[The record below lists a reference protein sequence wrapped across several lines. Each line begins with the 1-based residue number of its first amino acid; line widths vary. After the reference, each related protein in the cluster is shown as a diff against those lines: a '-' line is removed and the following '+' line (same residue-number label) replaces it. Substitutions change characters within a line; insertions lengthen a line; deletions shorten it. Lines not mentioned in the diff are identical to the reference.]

1 MIRSI
6 EWKSGTVRLIDQT
19 RLPREEFYI
28 ETSDAAVLA
37 EAIRNLRVRG
47 APALGIAAAYGILL
61 GVQPFR
67 YSIHDIFLHAFE
79 QTSTL
84 ISSTR
89 PTAKNLFG
97 AIDRLKKIISR
108 ETSASTDF
116 LYCLLEKEALAIQA
130 EDEQMCD
137 DIGRNGATL
146 VPNPATIITHCNTGA
161 LATGGKGTAQGVI
174 TTAFDD
180 GKKIRVFADE
190 TRPLLQ
196 GARLTA
202 WELQRHGVDVTL
214 ITDSMAAM
222 IMRRQKVDMVIVG
235 ADRIAANGDTANKIG
250 TYSLAVNAKAHGIP
264 FYVAAPTST
273 IDASLATG
281 DAIPIEEREEIE
293 ITNGFGKRTAPEG
306 IRVFNPAFDVTPVA
320 FITAIITQKGI
331 CSPPFEV
338 SLSSIV

>member
-6 EWKSGTVRLIDQT
+6 EWKSGIIRLIDQT
-19 RLPREEFYI
+19 RLPLEEFYI

-37 EAIRNLRVRG
+37 EAIRSLQVRG

-67 YSIHDIFLHAFE
+67 SSDRNVFLDAFDAA
-79 QTSTL
+79 TVL
-84 ISSTR
+84 IGATR

-97 AIDRLKKIISR
+97 AIERLKKIIQR
-108 ETSASTDF
+108 EKNASVDS
-116 LYCLLEKEALAIQA
+116 LYRLLEQEALAIHA

-137 DIGRNGATL
+137 AIGRNGAVL
-146 VPNPATIITHCNTGA
+146 VPNPAMIITHCNTGA

-202 WELQRHGVDVTL
+202 WDLQRHGVDVTL
-214 ITDSMAAM
+214 ITDSMAAV
-222 IMRRQKVDMVIVG
+222 IMRRQKVDLVIVG

-250 TYSLAVNAKAHGIP
+250 TYSLAVSARAHGIP

-273 IDASLATG
+273 IDVSLASG
-281 DAIPIEEREEIE
+281 DAIPIEEREAIE

-306 IRVFNPAFDVTPVA
+306 IKVFNPAFDVTPA
-320 FITAIITQKGI
+320 ALITAIITQKGI
-331 CSPPFEV
+331 CSPPFEF